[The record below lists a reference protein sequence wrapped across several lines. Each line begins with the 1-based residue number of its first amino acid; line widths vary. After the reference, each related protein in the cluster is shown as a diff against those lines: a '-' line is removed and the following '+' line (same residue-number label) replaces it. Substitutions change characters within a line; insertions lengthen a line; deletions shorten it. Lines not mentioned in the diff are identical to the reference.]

1 MKIIC
6 AVLTTNIFG
15 VLFTSF
21 YRNFIRCKSS
31 IIYFRRLMI
40 LTFYLVIVLTC
51 CYILSGHTQLV
62 YAQTF
67 KNVILQQ
74 NTTVIL
80 RLMQNVS
87 TKNMK
92 AGDQVEFTVVEKV
105 AADGK
110 TVIESGS
117 TAVGRVSV
125 ADQPDHLGEPGFIQ
139 VAPQYVL
146 AVDGQKVRLAGT
158 YGSSGED
165 KETSTVICAWL
176 CLPLGL
182 RKGGHANIVEGT
194 ELRAIVER
202 DYEVRVAD

>member
-1 MKIIC
+1 MRHFCSMIC
-6 AVLTTNIFG
+6 FMH
-15 VLFTSF
+15 
-21 YRNFIRCKSS
+21 S
-31 IIYFRRLMI
+31 IIWK
-40 LTFYLVIVLTC
+40 FYLITLLTC
-51 CYILSGHTQLV
+51 CSILFNHTQLV

-67 KNVILQQ
+67 KNVILEQ

-92 AGDQVEFTVVEKV
+92 VGDQVEFTVVEKV
-105 AADGK
+105 TTDGK

-125 ADQPDHLGEPGFIQ
+125 AEQPEHLGEPGFVQI
-139 VAPQYVL
+139 APQYVL

-158 YGSSGED
+158 YGSSGKD
-165 KETSTVICAWL
+165 RETSTVICAWL

-182 RKGGHANIVEGT
+182 RKGGHPTIAEGT

>member
-1 MKIIC
+1 MRHFCSMIC
-6 AVLTTNIFG
+6 FMH
-15 VLFTSF
+15 
-21 YRNFIRCKSS
+21 S
-31 IIYFRRLMI
+31 IIWKFYLI
-40 LTFYLVIVLTC
+40 TLLTFC
-51 CYILSGHTQLV
+51 SILFNHTQLV

-67 KNVILQQ
+67 KNVILEQ

-92 AGDQVEFTVVEKV
+92 VGDQVEFTVVEKV
-105 AADGK
+105 TTDGK

-125 ADQPDHLGEPGFIQ
+125 AEQPEHLGEPGFIQ
-139 VAPQYVL
+139 IAPQYVL

-158 YGSSGED
+158 YGSSGKD
-165 KETSTVICAWL
+165 RETSTVICAWL

-182 RKGGHANIVEGT
+182 RKGGHPTIAEGT